1 MTNEKTMRAVV
12 ARGAGGPEVLHLEDV
27 RRPSPGLTEI
37 LVRVH
42 AAGINPT
49 DWKGRAEGAHGSDP
63 VILGYDVAGVV
74 EEVGFGVTW
83 LRVGDEVLGMP
94 KFPVLPGAY
103 AEYVVAPSR
112 QFVRKPEALSFEQAA
127 GLPLAALTAWQ
138 GLVETGGLRSG
149 QRVLVHAAA
158 GGVGHLAVQIAKS
171 FGAYVIGTASA
182 AKHEFVR
189 SLGADE
195 VIDYRTED
203 FVEVLRGQANG
214 SGGNYLDATGRT
226 AAASLAGAT
235 EPSPAGATEPSPAGA
250 TEPSPAGATEPSPA
264 GATEPSPAGATEP
277 SQAGASQP
285 SRAGAVDLVFDPIA
299 GDTGRRSLDVLKDG
313 GSYVSILPVDE
324 ATAQEGRRRGI
335 RAEFTLVEP
344 DRLALTAIT
353 DLVAQ
358 GKLRVELDSVFPLAE
373 AADAH
378 RRGETN
384 HATGKIVLTN

>member
-1 MTNEKTMRAVV
+1 MTANEKTMRAVV
-12 ARGAGGPEVLHLEDV
+12 ARGAGGPEVLHLENV

-37 LVRVH
+37 LVRVQ
-42 AAGINPT
+42 AAGVNPT
-49 DWKGRAEGAHGSDP
+49 DWKRRAKGGDATDADAP

-74 EEVGFGVTW
+74 EEVGPGVTW
-83 LRVGDEVLGMP
+83 LQVGDEVLGMP

-103 AEYVVAPSR
+103 AEYVAAPSR
-112 QFVRKPEALSFEQAA
+112 QFVRKPASLSVEQAA

-158 GGVGHLAVQIAKS
+158 GGVGHLAVQLAKS
-171 FGAYVIGTASA
+171 FGAEVIGTASA
-182 AKHEFVR
+182 AKHDFVR

-203 FVEVLRGQANG
+203 FAAVLRE
-214 SGGNYLDATGRT
+214 R
-226 AAASLAGAT
+226 
-235 EPSPAGATEPSPAGA
+235 P
-250 TEPSPAGATEPSPA
+250 
-264 GATEPSPAGATEP
+264 
-277 SQAGASQP
+277 
-285 SRAGAVDLVFDPIA
+285 VDLVLDPIA

-313 GSYVSILPVDE
+313 GSYVCILSVDE
-324 ATAQEGRRRGI
+324 ATVQEGRRRGI

-344 DRLALTAIT
+344 DRLGLTAIT
-353 DLVAQ
+353 DLVAE

-373 AADAH
+373 AAAAH

-384 HATGKIVLTN
+384 QAAGKIVLRV

>member
-1 MTNEKTMRAVV
+1 MTIEKTMRAVV
-12 ARGAGGPEVLHLEDV
+12 ARGAGGPEVLRLEDV
-27 RRPSPGLTEI
+27 RRPAPGLTEI

-42 AAGINPT
+42 AAGVNPT
-49 DWKGRAEGAHGSDP
+49 DWKGRAEGEYGGAP

-112 QFVRKPEALSFEQAA
+112 QFVRKPEALTFEQAA

-138 GLVETGGLRSG
+138 GLVETGGLRAG

-171 FGAYVIGTASA
+171 FGAYVVGTASA

-195 VIDYRTED
+195 VIDYRTESFAD
-203 FVEVLRGQANG
+203 VLRA
-214 SGGNYLDATGRT
+214 R
-226 AAASLAGAT
+226 
-235 EPSPAGATEPSPAGA
+235 P
-250 TEPSPAGATEPSPA
+250 
-264 GATEPSPAGATEP
+264 
-277 SQAGASQP
+277 
-285 SRAGAVDLVFDPIA
+285 VDLVFDPIA
-299 GDTGRRSLDVLKDG
+299 GDTGRRSLDVLRDG

-324 ATAQEGRRRGI
+324 ATAKEGTRRNI

-344 DRLALTAIT
+344 DRLALTAIA
-353 DLVAQ
+353 DLVAG
-358 GKLRVELDSVFPLAE
+358 GKLRVEVDSVFPLAE
-373 AADAH
+373 AAEAH

-384 HATGKIVLTN
+384 QATGKIVLTVAPPTTEP

>member
-1 MTNEKTMRAVV
+1 MRAVV
-12 ARGAGGPEVLHLEDV
+12 AKSAGGPEVLQLEDV
-27 RRPSPGLTEI
+27 RRPTPGLTEI

-49 DWKGRAEGAHGSDP
+49 DWKGRAEGGHGDAP

-138 GLVETGGLRSG
+138 GLVETGGLQSG
-149 QRVLVHAAA
+149 QRVLIHAAA

-189 SLGADE
+189 SLGADD

-203 FVEVLRGQANG
+203 FVEVLRGQANE

-226 AAASLAGAT
+226 GTT
-235 EPSPAGATEPSPAGA
+235 EPSRATGRTGASELSRATGRTGTTEPSRATGRAGA
-250 TEPSPAGATEPSPA
+250 GE
-264 GATEPSPAGATEP
+264 
-277 SQAGASQP
+277 P

-373 AADAH
+373 AAEAH

-384 HATGKIVLTN
+384 QATGKIVLTVAPN